1 MVTNAKLYFLASSI
15 HMRWCPTPVITVWN
29 EFSAYKDKWFVYD
42 FSDGIATIV
51 VYSFNSLETLGE
63 LIKGC
68 FEKKSNFKKVLFQTF
83 DVSPDTPFI
92 GIRFVH
98 NGTIVLITHYNKD
111 DFIAAYQAACR
122 FPKSENYRTIKTLP
136 WIYWGDLGLSKKEFV
151 KKTYRSYI
159 VQNKI
164 HQISENTDL
173 LFKDPEA
180 KALWQHWEQL
190 LDYPENAGLY
200 ASAIPFAKR
209 FAKWIQYLYG
219 RCDKP
224 FHYIADIAINSGN
237 MDCID
242 FATFARAVTI
252 LTQSWKFGDELGSW
266 FVNKYQQHF

>member
-1 MVTNAKLYFLASSI
+1 MVTNAKLYFLAPPL
-15 HMRWCPTPVITVWN
+15 HVYWCPIPVFTVWN
-29 EFSAYKDKWFVYD
+29 EFSPYKDKWFVYD

-51 VYSFNSLETLGE
+51 TYSFNSLKTLGE
-63 LIKGC
+63 LIEGC
-68 FEKKSNFKKVLFQTF
+68 FEKKSNFKKVLFKTF

-98 NGTIVLITHYNKD
+98 NGTIVLITHYNKG
-111 DFIAAYQAACR
+111 DFISAYRTACR
-122 FPKSENYRTIKTLP
+122 FSKSNNYRTIKTLP
-136 WIYWGDLGLSKKEFV
+136 WIYFGDIGLSKKEFV
-151 KKTYRSYI
+151 KKAYRSYV
-159 VQNKI
+159 VQTKI

-173 LFKDPEA
+173 LFKDSEA
-180 KALWQHWEQL
+180 KALWQHLEQL

-224 FHYIADIAINSGN
+224 FSYVADIAINSGN

-242 FATFARAVTI
+242 FATFSRAITLLV
-252 LTQSWKFGDELGSW
+252 QSWKFGNELGSW

>member
-1 MVTNAKLYFLASSI
+1 M
-15 HMRWCPTPVITVWN
+15 
-29 EFSAYKDKWFVYD
+29 
-42 FSDGIATIV
+42 
-51 VYSFNSLETLGE
+51 
-63 LIKGC
+63 
-68 FEKKSNFKKVLFQTF
+68 
-83 DVSPDTPFI
+83 
-92 GIRFVH
+92 
-98 NGTIVLITHYNKD
+98 
-111 DFIAAYQAACR
+111 
-122 FPKSENYRTIKTLP
+122 
-136 WIYWGDLGLSKKEFV
+136 
-151 KKTYRSYI
+151 
-159 VQNKI
+159 
-164 HQISENTDL
+164 